1 MEKVLNGRN
10 AVVTGGG
17 RGIGRGIALALAE
30 EGANVVVNDLGGDL
44 DGTGASKAPADEVVA
59 EIKKKGGKAVPNYD
73 SVAEYESAGRIIKTC
88 VDNFGRIDIL
98 VTPAG
103 ISSLVKSYEMPPEV
117 FDAMIKVHLY
127 GTFFCAHHAS
137 IYMRK
142 QKWGRIIG
150 VSSLAMFGM
159 NNGCHYAA
167 AKAGIS
173 GLITSMAIELAED
186 GITCNYI
193 YPGGRTRLIMGPEG
207 KKYWDKL
214 LAEGKMSKEKYEFIM
229 NDTPDP
235 EFVAP
240 MVVYLA
246 SDYGSGINGAGIGS
260 VGGKISIF
268 GIGEERRSV
277 YKDFRKYGPWTV
289 EEMQRVIPLTIEPF
303 ARQLQQLKAAPEDYG

>member
-1 MEKVLNGRN
+1 MEKVLKGRN
-10 AVVTGGG
+10 AVVTGAG
-17 RGIGRGIALALAE
+17 RGIGRGIALALAD
-30 EGANVVVNDLGGDL
+30 EGANVVVNDLGGEL

-59 EIKKKGGKAVPNYD
+59 EIKKKGVKAVPSYD

-88 VDNFGRIDIL
+88 VDNFGHIDIL

-103 ISSLVKSYEMPPEV
+103 ISSLVKSYEMTPEV
-117 FDAMIKVHLY
+117 FDAMLKVHLY
-127 GTFFCAHHAS
+127 GTFYCAHHAS

-159 NNGCHYAA
+159 FNGCHYSA

-173 GLITSMAIELAED
+173 GLISSMALELAED

-193 YPGGRTRLIMGPEG
+193 YPGGKTRLTMGPDGRQHWE
-207 KKYWDKL
+207 KL
-214 LAEGKMSKEKYEFIM
+214 LAEGQISKENYDRIM
-229 NDTPDP
+229 DSPGP
-235 EFVAP
+235 ECVAP

-246 SDYGSGINGAGIGS
+246 SDYGSGINGAGLGS

-268 GIGEERRSV
+268 SSGEERKSI
-277 YKDFRKYGPWTV
+277 YKDYRKDGPWTI
-289 EEMQRVIPLTIEPF
+289 EELRRIIPWTIEP
-303 ARQLQQLKAAPEDYG
+303 ASRQLQQLKATPEDFG